1 MTRKVLITLVVVL
14 ALALAG
20 AIGFVVFMEGA
31 PQEPTMEATAQ
42 TTAPTETTAE
52 PTTLPPT
59 TAAPETLPPE
69 TTEAPTE
76 TTVPSEPATEAP
88 TEPVETEPQ
97 PETFL
102 LTFVGDCTL
111 GSTNENYGVKHSFID
126 TIGENYDY
134 PFANVKQYFEADDFT
149 FANLE
154 CVLADE
160 RMYSSAQF
168 SFRGPTAYT
177 QILTGSSVEAVT
189 LANNHTG
196 DFGDKG
202 LNFTTGALDGA
213 GITWVEKNGSA
224 MYTTKSGLTI
234 GMYAV
239 NFVLDEKDMEKE
251 IKSMR
256 KAGAEIIIVAFHW
269 GSEGVYRPN
278 NGQVNYAYAAID
290 AGADIVYGSH
300 PHVLQKVETYKDGII
315 YYSLGNFSF
324 GGNNWPPDL
333 DSAVLQQEVIR
344 DLDGSIRLGQLTM
357 IPCSVSSM
365 EKQNNF
371 QPTPYEPGSKEYDRV
386 ISKLDG
392 SFKGPNL
399 YIKYEE
405 EMTPTTEAATEPADS
420 APAESAPVETA
431 PVETAPAEIPET
443 QPATQPPV
451 EETFPV
457 TPDVPDIDDPQP

>member
-1 MTRKVLITLVVVL
+1 MTRKVLITSVVIL
-14 ALALAG
+14 ALLLAG
-20 AIGFVVFMEGA
+20 LIGFVVFMEQA
-31 PQEPTMEATAQ
+31 PQETPPESTAAP
-42 TTAPTETTAE
+42 TTAPTEATTVPTTAVPTTQVPE
-52 PTTLPPT
+52 TTLSPETTLPPT
-59 TAAPETLPPE
+59 
-69 TTEAPTE
+69 EA
-76 TTVPSEPATEAP
+76 TTVPTEPT

-134 PFANVKQYFEADDFT
+134 PFASVKQYFEADDFT

-154 CVLADE
+154 CVISDE

-177 QILTGSSVEAVT
+177 QILTGASVEAVT

-196 DFGDKG
+196 DFGEKG
-202 LNFTTGALDGA
+202 LTHTKEALDGA

-224 MYTTKSGLTI
+224 MFTTESGLTI
-234 GMYAV
+234 GMYGV
-239 NFVLDEKDMEKE
+239 NFVLDEKDMEKQ

-256 KAGAEIIIVAFHW
+256 KQGAEIIIVAFHW

-278 NGQVNYAYAAID
+278 SGQVNYAHAAID

-300 PHVLQKVETYKDGII
+300 PHVLQKVENYGDGII

-344 DLDGSIRLGQLTM
+344 DLDGSVRLGKLTM
-357 IPCSVSSM
+357 IPCSVSSL
-365 EKQNNF
+365 EKQNDF

-399 YIKYEE
+399 YVKYEE
-405 EMTPTTEAATEPADS
+405 ETVPTTAPAET

-431 PVETAPAEIPET
+431 PAEVPDT

-451 EETFPV
+451 EDTFPV